1 MADKKRWFRLPL
13 RNLFVLFTC
22 VAVAIGLVAYRGQQ
36 RKAALAAVRKAGGT
50 IHMGVGEHSRLED
63 WFGPDAFGSVWR
75 VDLHQGKA
83 DKALVAQIA
92 VLKELTTLDLSNA
105 DIDDEGVRQIAHLP
119 LRVLWLQST
128 HITDASA
135 ATISRIKTLDF
146 LMLNATGVS
155 DRFLEQLEPLPALE
169 KLGLRGS
176 RVTGAGMK
184 FLARHPSLKE
194 LDVYWTKVDDAGV
207 EALSHCQSLTR
218 LGLSMTGITNDV
230 LQYLEK
236 LPSLAEL
243 DLTANRPITKE
254 AVQTFQ
260 TKHPLY
266 KIEF

>member
-1 MADKKRWFRLPL
+1 MSRNRRWFRLSL

-22 VAVAIGLVAYRGQQ
+22 VAIAIGLVAYRGQQ
-36 RKAALAAVRKAGGT
+36 RKAALAAIRKAGGT
-50 IHMGVGEHSRLED
+50 IHMAVGEHSRLED
-63 WFGPDAFGSVWR
+63 WFGPEAFGSAWR
-75 VDLHQGKA
+75 VDLHKSKA

-92 VLKELTTLDLSNA
+92 VLKELTNLDLSNA

-119 LRVLWLQST
+119 LREQWLQST
-128 HITDASA
+128 HMTDASA

-146 LMLNATGVS
+146 LMLNATGLS

-169 KLGLRGS
+169 KLGLRGT

-184 FLARHPSLKE
+184 FLARHPNLKE

-207 EALSHCQSLTR
+207 ETLSHCQSLTC

-230 LQYLEK
+230 FQHLDK

-243 DLTANRPITKE
+243 DLTANRTVTKE
-254 AVQTFQ
+254 AVQAFQ
-260 TKHPLY
+260 TKHPLC